1 MDKLFAGKRG
11 LTGDTKKYLVMAG
24 IIFMVYFSMKFISP
38 IVSPFIIAFLL
49 AGLLNPLVLKL
60 HRKIK
65 VRKSILAGLILLSS
79 VCLF

>member
-1 MDKLFAGKRG
+1 MDKLFAGNRG
-11 LTGDTKKYLVMAG
+11 LTESTKKYLVMGG

-65 VRKSILAGLILLSS
+65 V
-79 VCLF
+79 LFMF